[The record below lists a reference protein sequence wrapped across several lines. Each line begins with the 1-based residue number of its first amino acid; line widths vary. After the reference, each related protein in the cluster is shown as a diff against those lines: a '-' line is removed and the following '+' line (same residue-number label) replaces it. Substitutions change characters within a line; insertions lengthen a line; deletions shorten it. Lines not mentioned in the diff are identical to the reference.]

1 MRIIFLCSDRDR
13 VKEAIKIAL
22 QKKIEIVACVIEKYG
37 SEFEQLCMNYRIPI
51 FSINE
56 IYDMISNKRLIE
68 FDFAISYLFPKII
81 KKEFIDAAYGKVINF
96 HPAPVQEH
104 KGVGACV
111 YCLLNDYDYWGVTAH
126 YVVPEID
133 AGDIIKQRFFD
144 IEKNITAKMLA
155 EMEQEEQLKLFEEV
169 MDMILAGQ
177 KLPRIKQEEGAGCYY
192 SRKQLEKDKDIS
204 LSDSS
209 EEIDKKIRALW
220 FPPFH
225 GASIVIDGKRYSL
238 VSEEILER
246 ISRSQTL

>member
-1 MRIIFLCSDRDR
+1 MRIIFLGSDRHS

-22 QKKIEIVACVIEKYG
+22 QKKIEIVACVIEQYG
-37 SEFEQLCMNYRIPI
+37 SEFEQLCMDHKIPI

-56 IYDMISNKRLIE
+56 IYDMISNKRLME
-68 FDFAISYLFPKII
+68 FDFAISYLCPKII
-81 KKEFIDAAYGKVINF
+81 KKEFIDAANGNVINF

-104 KGVGACV
+104 KGVAACV
-111 YCLLNDYDYWGVTAH
+111 YCLLNDYNYWGVTAH
-126 YVVPEID
+126 YVVPKID

-144 IEKNITAKMLA
+144 IEKNITAKMLETTA
-155 EMEQEEQLKLFEEV
+155 QEEQLKLFDEV
-169 MDMILAGQ
+169 MDMIVSGK

-192 SRKQLEKDKDIS
+192 SRKQLEKDKVIS
-204 LSDSS
+204 LTDSS

-238 VSEEILER
+238 VNEEILEH
-246 ISRSQTL
+246 ISQS